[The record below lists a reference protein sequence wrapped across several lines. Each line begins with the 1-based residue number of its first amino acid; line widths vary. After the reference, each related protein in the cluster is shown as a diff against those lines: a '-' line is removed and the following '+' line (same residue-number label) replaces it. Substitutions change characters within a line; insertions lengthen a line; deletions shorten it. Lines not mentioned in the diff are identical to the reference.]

1 MRIVRRSLAVL
12 LAALLVA
19 PAAQAQTHVVAKSSL
34 AQAVQERVSRDQAD
48 RDAIASLLRRSEV
61 RQIASQAGLSID
73 RAEAAVSTLQGD
85 LLRDLASQARQV
97 DNDLAGGAST
107 IVISTTTIIIVLL
120 VVILIVL
127 IAD

>member
-61 RQIASQAGLSID
+61 RQIASQAGLSVD